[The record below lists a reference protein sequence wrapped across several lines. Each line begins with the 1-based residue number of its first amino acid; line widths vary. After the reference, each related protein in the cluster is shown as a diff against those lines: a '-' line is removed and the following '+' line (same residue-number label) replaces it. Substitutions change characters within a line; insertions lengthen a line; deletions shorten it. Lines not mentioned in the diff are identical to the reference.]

1 MTDPNVDAETTAPPD
16 DSVPFAGLDIEIGPL
31 AYGTARLG
39 EEFFALC
46 ALTLLGFAGIGLMVA
61 VATSP

>member
-1 MTDPNVDAETTAPPD
+1 MTDPNVDAETTASPD

-39 EEFFALC
+39 EA
-46 ALTLLGFAGIGLMVA
+46 TLDARDPTA
-61 VATSP
+61 SRRRSTPA